1 MHPLTYPDIHNT
13 HTSIL
18 LGDTGRV
25 IAEFWVVG
33 VCEPNKGKM
42 YSQCRHPRGRH
53 RVRLERSKDKNG
65 SEYKEEGKGLNKSHF
80 KLVSCHHSP
89 TQRQTSSV
97 QCAKLYPSAYS
108 LLSKTLA
115 TVVQIV
121 PLCILACA
129 YTHHTPHIHT
139 PTHTHT
145 LITHHTYTHPHTTH
159 TLITHH
165 TYTHCTSHIHTPT
178 HHTYTHHTPP
188 IHTPTKLMCNRL

>member
-1 MHPLTYPDIHNT
+1 M
-13 HTSIL
+13 
-18 LGDTGRV
+18 
-25 IAEFWVVG
+25 G
-33 VCEPNKGKM
+33 VCEPNKGKV

-65 SEYKEEGKGLNKSHF
+65 SEYKEEEKGLNKSHF
-80 KLVSCHHSP
+80 KLVSCHYSP
-89 TQRQTSSV
+89 TQCQTSSV

-108 LLSKTLA
+108 LLSKTL
-115 TVVQIV
+115 TTIVQIV

-145 LITHHTYTHPHTTH
+145 LITHHPYTHPHTTH

-165 TYTHCTSHIHTPT
+165 TYTHPHTT
-178 HHTYTHHTPP
+178 HTLIAHHTYTHPHTTHTLITHHPYTPP
-188 IHTPTKLMCNRL
+188 HNSCVTGYREYK